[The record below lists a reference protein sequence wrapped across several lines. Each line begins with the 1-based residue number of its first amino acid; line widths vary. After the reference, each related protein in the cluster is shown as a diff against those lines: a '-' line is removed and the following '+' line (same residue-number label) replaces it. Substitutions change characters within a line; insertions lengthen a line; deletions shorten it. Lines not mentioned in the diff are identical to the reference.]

1 MPKTII
7 LVEDDAAITDV
18 YETILRQNKFEVFSI
33 MSGNEA
39 LKKVE
44 EIKEGKAEKPDLV
57 LLDLILPD
65 INGIKVLEL
74 IRKYSETKD
83 IPVFILTNYSSREL
97 KKMGYNLEA
106 ENYLTK
112 TDFTPTQ
119 LLEIIKEKLRH

>member
-18 YETILRQNKFEVFSI
+18 YETILKQNKFEVFSI
-33 MSGNEA
+33 ISGNEA

-44 EIKEGKAEKPDLV
+44 EIKEGKAKKPDLV

-74 IRKYSETKD
+74 IRKYSKPG
-83 IPVFILTNYSSREL
+83 IFRFLY
-97 KKMGYNLEA
+97 
-106 ENYLTK
+106 
-112 TDFTPTQ
+112 
-119 LLEIIKEKLRH
+119 